1 MKFEDIAVPLGMTAI
16 QQKPPKAPEC
26 LFDQFDPRLKIWIP
40 GSFCIVEISSGA
52 AATADYDGDGLMD
65 IYYARMDGPDQLWRN
80 FGNGTFKEF
89 TAEAN
94 LSSTAFHRSSAV
106 AWVDIDND
114 GDMDIYVGTMAESR
128 FYLYVNDGMGHFTEE
143 AEKRG
148 VALKPVIPPY
158 KTSTMTIAVGDYD
171 RDGWLDMY
179 TTEWL
184 PHLDLGF
191 DYKNFTHSNCR
202 LLRNLGAQGKPG
214 YFEDV
219 TELAGLGKTKE
230 PTVAADR
237 FGGVDVR
244 YYGVMN
250 TGLLRDI
257 IPGPFQL
264 AAMFTDLDNDGKTP
278 FTKSDRINEEYDN
291 VGIPLCNCLNVS
303 YFIEIPFSRLLLPP
317 ARSRRV
323 VSSNP
328 IWNSEFFSDSI

>member
-1 MKFEDIAVPLGMTAI
+1 MAARQPFHRKLRGGGRQHVARIG
-16 QQKPPKAPEC
+16 
-26 LFDQFDPRLKIWIP
+26 DP
-40 GSFCIVEISSGA
+40 
-52 AATADYDGDGLMD
+52 ADYDGDGLMD

-80 FGNGTFKEF
+80 LGNGTFKEF

-106 AWVDIDND
+106 AWVDVDND

-128 FYLYVNDGMGHFTEE
+128 FYLYINDGMGHFTEE
-143 AEKRG
+143 AEERG

-179 TTEWL
+179 STEWL

-219 TELAGLGKTKE
+219 TEHAGLGKTKE

-257 IPGPFQL
+257 IPGPFKL
-264 AAMFTDLDNDGKTP
+264 AAMFTDLDNDGKKLTL
-278 FTKSDRINEEYDN
+278 F
-291 VGIPLCNCLNVS
+291 
-303 YFIEIPFSRLLLPP
+303 
-317 ARSRRV
+317 
-323 VSSNP
+323 
-328 IWNSEFFSDSI
+328 